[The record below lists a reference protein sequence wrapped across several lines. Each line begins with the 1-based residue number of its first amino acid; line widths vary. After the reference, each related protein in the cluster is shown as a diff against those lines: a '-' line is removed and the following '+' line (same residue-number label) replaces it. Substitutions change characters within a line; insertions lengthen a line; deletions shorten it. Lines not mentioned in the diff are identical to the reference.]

1 MQLVFALIAATVAA
15 YFCVVLCARFRNRE
29 TRSGKSISKSATSS
43 PAVVAKVAVT
53 AAPVESTRAR
63 ERVVNCELHSQTN
76 THTHTPQRHALIH
89 SASHVFTHTNIHKH
103 THTHTVPALYDNEK
117 QFCIFKVFCLIVFF
131 FFNFYLAY
139 LLLSHTK
146 NTRERVHTHAHVCGN
161 YKGGRPQQQQ

>member
-89 SASHVFTHTNIHKH
+89 SASHVFTHTNIH
-103 THTHTVPALYDNEK
+103 THTLCLRYTTMKNN
-117 QFCIFKVFCLIVFF
+117 FVFLKFF
-131 FFNFYLAY
+131 VLWFFYFYLAY

>member
-53 AAPVESTRAR
+53 AAPVENTRAR

-76 THTHTPQRHALIH
+76 THTHTQRRDMH
-89 SASHVFTHTNIHKH
+89 SFTQQVMSSLTQIY
-103 THTHTVPALYDNEK
+103 THTHTLCLRYTTMKNN
-117 QFCIFKVFCLIVFF
+117 FVFLKFF
-131 FFNFYLAY
+131 VLWFFYFYLAY